1 MRTRTNACT
10 LHRFKH
16 SSLFMLVPVALIS
29 TTAKAAE
36 IDVIVTDRPDF
47 VESSDVVG
55 KGRFQLETGINLE
68 RNNRNG
74 IKDKVST
81 TPLLLRLGTGDIWE
95 LRIET
100 EGRTIL
106 KSEDTVAATSSTV
119 RGYSDVSLGAKWHV
133 MDDHGAMPSVG
144 ILANVDLD
152 SGSSA
157 FRGNG
162 LRPSVRVVAEWD
174 LPGDMSLGI
183 MPGLV
188 YDKTPAGQRFYSGIF
203 GIVLGKSW
211 NDRFRT
217 FVEVAASQVARAK
230 NGGSVVTA
238 DIGAA
243 YLLSNLCQIDMSLFK
258 GLNKNTADLTWGV
271 GVSVK
276 F

>member
-1 MRTRTNACT
+1 MKIRTNLRT
-10 LHRFKH
+10 LYRFKYI
-16 SSLFMLVPVALIS
+16 SLFLPVFVALGS
-29 TTAKAAE
+29 TIVKAAE
-36 IDVIVTDRPDF
+36 TDVIVTDRPDF

-68 RNNRNG
+68 LNNRNN
-74 IKDKVST
+74 IKDKLST
-81 TPLLLRLGTGDIWE
+81 TPTLLRLGTGDTWE

-100 EGRTIL
+100 DGRTVL
-106 KSEDTVAATSSTV
+106 KSEDTVATTSSTV

-133 MDDHGAMPSVG
+133 MDDHGAMPSIG

-152 SGSSA
+152 SGSRA

-162 LRPSVRVVAEWD
+162 LRPSIRLVAEWD
-174 LPGDMSLGI
+174 LLGDMSLGV
-183 MPGLV
+183 MPGLM
-188 YDKTPAGQRFYSGIF
+188 YDKTPAGKRFYSGIF
-203 GIVLGKSW
+203 GVVLGKSW
-211 NDRFRT
+211 NERFRT

-243 YLLSNLCQIDMSLFK
+243 YLLSNLCQIDMGLFK